1 MKFTLAQLTKL
12 PMPYKIAE
20 ELDLSLELNG
30 FEDII
35 SIGKTLVEYEIKPR
49 GTDTYLFNF
58 HIKADLVMQ
67 CAISLQEVPIH
78 IDTLAEEIYTTDNHL
93 EDAFIIEGQTLD
105 TKEAVLTNILVNKPM
120 KVVAPNVNFND
131 DVDDSDDGEG
141 SINPAFAKLK
151 DLL

>member
-12 PMPYKIAE
+12 PMPYKIGE
-20 ELDLSLELNG
+20 ELDLALELNG

-35 SIGKTLVEYEIKPR
+35 SIGKTNVEYEIKPR
-49 GTDTYLFNF
+49 GLDTYLVNL
-58 HIKADLVMQ
+58 HIITDLVMQ
-67 CAISLQEVPIH
+67 CAISLQEVPVH
-78 IDTLAEEIYTTDNHL
+78 IDTWAEEIYTTDKAL
-93 EDAFIIEGQTLD
+93 EDAFFIEGQTLD

-131 DVDDSDDGEG
+131 DVDDSNDDKGP
-141 SINPAFAKLK
+141 INPAFAKLK